1 MSVMQ
6 QPPSAPLSSNPFYAT
21 RQDRV
26 ALARERY
33 FERGERPSGLVSE
46 PVLQSWTRCLGAS
59 RSPDEKISFD
69 PVSKIRT
76 ATLLTHNRALIEA
89 ARDPIAELETVIAGS
104 QARAMLTCSEGVVLI
119 ASRPT
124 PGDGPLLLTAA
135 RVGVNIAEDAVG
147 LSLIHI

>member
-6 QPPSAPLSSNPFYAT
+6 QPPPAPLPSNPFYAS

-59 RSPDEKISFD
+59 RSPAELAAMRAIK
-69 PVSKIRT
+69 
-76 ATLLTHNRALIEA
+76 RAL
-89 ARDPIAELETVIAGS
+89 DPLNI
-104 QARAMLTCSEGVVLI
+104 MN
-119 ASRPT
+119 
-124 PGDGPLLLTAA
+124 PGKIFAL
-135 RVGVNIAEDAVG
+135 
-147 LSLIHI
+147 